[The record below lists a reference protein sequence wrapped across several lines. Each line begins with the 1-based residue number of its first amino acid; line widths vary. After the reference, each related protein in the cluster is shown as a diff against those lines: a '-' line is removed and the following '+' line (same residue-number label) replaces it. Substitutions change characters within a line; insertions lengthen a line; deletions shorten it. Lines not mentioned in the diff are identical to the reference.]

1 MDEYLIGAGA
11 ILTAG
16 PEASISGATLHA
28 QVERGLARR
37 VEAAV
42 IDFEATQPTEVSRL
56 LLVVQGWSGARFR
69 AEVVRRLLERREC
82 TLADVISTLAEA
94 AGTTEVHLFAHWL
107 LDAASAE
114 ALEERGLQVVTH
126 PLEAI
131 GQAALVS
138 GQRVERWAERAR
150 SGDSKGEKARCS
162 VEMYVMPNARVAVI
176 DDDRMVREML
186 ELGLSREGYEV
197 RTATDGLAALEL
209 VKVFDPEL
217 IVLDIMMPKIDG
229 VTLLPRL
236 REITQAPILMLTAKG
251 GTDDK
256 VRSLSSGADD
266 YLVKPFVFEELIAR
280 LQAKLRRP
288 QLIEEN
294 VLRWRDISINPGT
307 HEAWRGK
314 DVLEFTQREFDL
326 LEVFMREPRRVF
338 SKDHL
343 LEIVWGHDFEG
354 GPNIVETYISY
365 LRAKIDRPGEAGS
378 FIRTVRGVGY
388 GLSQ

>member
-1 MDEYLIGAGA
+1 
-11 ILTAG
+11 
-16 PEASISGATLHA
+16 
-28 QVERGLARR
+28 
-37 VEAAV
+37 
-42 IDFEATQPTEVSRL
+42 
-56 LLVVQGWSGARFR
+56 
-69 AEVVRRLLERREC
+69 
-82 TLADVISTLAEA
+82 
-94 AGTTEVHLFAHWL
+94 
-107 LDAASAE
+107 
-114 ALEERGLQVVTH
+114 
-126 PLEAI
+126 
-131 GQAALVS
+131 
-138 GQRVERWAERAR
+138 
-150 SGDSKGEKARCS
+150 
-162 VEMYVMPNARVAVI
+162 MYVMPNARVAVI

-186 ELGLSREGYEV
+186 ELGLSREGYDV
-197 RTATDGLAALEL
+197 RTATDGLAALDL

-251 GTDDK
+251 GTEDK

-294 VLRWRDISINPGT
+294 VLRWHDVAINPAT
-307 HEAWRGK
+307 REAWRVK
-314 DVLEFTQREFDL
+314 EPLELTQREFDL
-326 LEVFMREPRRVF
+326 LEVFLREPRRVF

-365 LRAKIDRPGEAGS
+365 LRAKIDPKNAPGS
-378 FIRTVRGVGY
+378 FVRTVRGVGY